1 MKVQCNLHTEP
12 RNFSDVPLDM
22 PLSISEL
29 ALLPRKPVLLL
40 LCPSLLPLRI
50 SLFRVITGVSAKG
63 SIILCALG
71 SRFFATVSSFCVG
84 VFAPTRAVFCSGC
97 ASGAGVICFFL
108 SFSTGA
114 VFLVRFAAEGSVG
127 FGRTSSCSRS
137 PERRVE
143 RRRFCVSEVSVSM
156 TAIAAF
162 FRRAVG
168 LAGSGSCER
177 AGLAGGSSG
186 MGSAA
191 GTACAFVVLRDVRRE
206 NWKPSS
212 SSSYAAFAV
221 FFTAPVARF
230 VVPFTS
236 ARGRLGAGASS
247 SSKACLALRRRV
259 VGRLAAMGSDCRGER
274 AKMVVMS
281 PVVACSWVRSKRVH
295 GRTNASSVGDMAVR
309 ACNSALQR
317 V

>member
-1 MKVQCNLHTEP
+1 MSVLYYRSARYINRTQIRMGL
-12 RNFSDVPLDM
+12 SDIPFDI

-50 SLFRVITGVSAKG
+50 SLFRVMTGVSAKG

-71 SRFFATVSSFCVG
+71 SRFFAIVSSFCVG
-84 VFAPTRAVFCSGC
+84 VFAPTNAAFGAGC
-97 ASGAGVICFFL
+97 ASGAGVICFFF

-114 VFLVRFAAEGSVG
+114 VFFVRLAVEGSEC
-127 FGRTSSCSRS
+127 FGRTSSSSLS

-143 RRRFCVSEVSVSM
+143 RRRFSAVSVST
-156 TAIAAF
+156 TAAEAF

-168 LAGSGSCER
+168 LAGSGSCAR
-177 AGLAGGSSG
+177 AAFAGGSSG
-186 MGSAA
+186 MGSAT
-191 GTACAFVVLRDVRRE
+191 GTACALVVLFDVRRE

-212 SSSYAAFAV
+212 SSSYAAFAA
-221 FFTAPVARF
+221 FFVTPAVLLVAPF
-230 VVPFTS
+230 PS
-236 ARGRLGAGASS
+236 ALGRLGAGASS
-247 SSKACLALRRRV
+247 SSKACRALRRRV

-281 PVVACSWVRSKRVH
+281 PVVLCVR
-295 GRTNASSVGDMAVR
+295 G
-309 ACNSALQR
+309 
-317 V
+317 